1 MVPARGEKEYHGAAL
16 PPEVLIVGDAS
27 NQRSLIR
34 AVKEASYE
42 VTLCAAVELEDR
54 MVSSP
59 PPEVA
64 MLCVSDLQVDRVLG
78 RLRRTRIGA
87 AMPVILCG
95 SYDTQVPT
103 MDDAIDLG
111 ADFFLEEPF
120 DPVVLKEALDQLAG
134 PADLTAP
141 VNEVDA
147 GSRGAARAGADIG
160 RYADPP
166 GEEES
171 IDESLLDA
179 AFSDSLEPD
188 PSAGAEAEA
197 PRFDEHPSAAEFQL
211 NLDEEEDE
219 EPPTDSSREVWS
231 DAPASRPNRDA
242 PRASIDG
249 ERPRRRAHAPERGSL
264 DQTCVPEL
272 LWGLYRSHG
281 TARIQF
287 ERGDVVK
294 NIWVVRGHPRFATSN
309 QPSDRLI
316 ELLGRRS
323 LIPTEK
329 LETARTLVGRD
340 ERRAGEVLV
349 ESGFLKEEE
358 FESLLSEHLV
368 AIVWSVLGWT
378 DGQFEIFHGEEV
390 EEPAQIKPSI
400 APLLI
405 EGLAYYTDRRDLER
419 WLGSMG
425 QRTALGDRLQA
436 PQGFDHVAA
445 ELGLTGMHV
454 AWMRRLGGSDSLAT
468 MSTRAHDGQGL
479 LALVYV
485 LALEGLISITT
496 VRADRRGHRS
506 SEHIDEDRIAAR
518 MRLVRDGNYFALL
531 GLGADARPMEVRR
544 AFHELSQTFQPSA
557 IEPAVRSRRADELVE
572 LREALAEAMEVL
584 SDEVL
589 RSAYLAHFEPEPEA
603 LGEALVEPPDE
614 SSSSLE

>member
-1 MVPARGEKEYHGAAL
+1 MVPAGGEKEYHGDAL

-54 MVSSP
+54 MASP
-59 PPEVA
+59 PPPELA
-64 MLCVSDLQVDRVLG
+64 ILCISDIRVERVLS
-78 RLRRTRIGA
+78 RLRRTRAGA
-87 AMPVILCG
+87 AVPVILCG
-95 SYDTQVPT
+95 SYGGDVPT
-103 MDDAIDLG
+103 MDDALELG
-111 ADFFLEEPF
+111 ADFFLEEPI
-120 DPVVLKEALDQLAG
+120 DGAVLKEALIQLAG
-134 PADLTAP
+134 LPGSDAQDAVAP
-141 VNEVDA
+141 
-147 GSRGAARAGADIG
+147 RAGATSGGDIG

-166 GEEES
+166 GGEEPL
-171 IDESLLDA
+171 DESLLDA
-179 AFSDSLEPD
+179 AFSDSLGPAE
-188 PSAGAEAEA
+188 SGGAGVEV
-197 PRFDEHPSAAEFQL
+197 PRLGEHPSASEFQL
-211 NLDEEEDE
+211 DLDGEDDDAPSPE
-219 EPPTDSSREVWS
+219 SSRETWS
-231 DAPASRPNRDA
+231 DGASSGANGGAAAERDGG
-242 PRASIDG
+242 RS
-249 ERPRRRAHAPERGSL
+249 RSRAHAPEQGRL
-264 DQTCVPEL
+264 EETCVPEL
-272 LWGLYRSHG
+272 LWGLFRSHG
-281 TARIQF
+281 TARVHL
-287 ERGDVVK
+287 ERDDVVK
-294 NIWVVRGHPRFATSN
+294 EIWVVRGHPRFATSSE
-309 QPSDRLI
+309 PSDRLI

-323 LIPTEK
+323 LIPAEK

-349 ESGFLKEEE
+349 EAGFLKDEE
-358 FESLLSEHLV
+358 FDALLSEHLV

-378 DGQFEIFHGEEV
+378 KGSFEVFHGEEV
-390 EEPAQIKPSI
+390 DEPTQIKSPL

-419 WLGSMG
+419 WIGSMG
-425 QRTALGDRLQA
+425 QRTALKERLQA
-436 PQGFDHVAA
+436 PQGFDQVAA
-445 ELGLTGMHV
+445 EFGLSGMHV

-485 LALEGLISITT
+485 LALEGLISITS

-557 IEPAVRSRRADELVE
+557 IEPAVRSRRADDLVE
-572 LREALAEAMEVL
+572 LRAALMEAMEVL

-589 RSAYLAHFEPEPEA
+589 RSAYLAHFEPEPEM
-603 LGEALVEPPDE
+603 LGEHPDE
-614 SSSSLE
+614 TSSS

>member
-54 MVSSP
+54 MASPP

-95 SYDTQVPT
+95 SYDAQVPT

-111 ADFFLEEPF
+111 ADFFLEEPI

-141 VNEVDA
+141 AHEVDA
-147 GSRGAARAGADIG
+147 GSRGVEQDGEDIG

-166 GEEES
+166 GGAEA

-179 AFSDSLEPD
+179 AFSDSFEPD
-188 PSAGAEAEA
+188 ASAEDGAEA

-211 NLDEEEDE
+211 NLEDE
-219 EPPTDSSREVWS
+219 EGEEPPAESSREVWS
-231 DAPASRPNRDA
+231 DASASRPNRDA
-242 PRASIDG
+242 SRTQLEE

-264 DQTCVPEL
+264 AQTCVPEL

-281 TARIQF
+281 TARLQF

-294 NIWVVRGHPRFATSN
+294 DIWVVRGHPRFATSN

-323 LIPTEK
+323 LIPAEK

-378 DGQFEIFHGEEV
+378 DGQFEIFHGEEAD
-390 EEPAQIKPSI
+390 EPTQIKPSI

-436 PQGFDHVAA
+436 PQGFDQVAA

-468 MSTRAHDGQGL
+468 MSARAHDGQGL
-479 LALVYV
+479 LAVVYV
-485 LALEGLISITT
+485 LALDGLISVTT

-603 LGEALVEPPDE
+603 LGEPPDE
-614 SSSSLE
+614 TSSSPE